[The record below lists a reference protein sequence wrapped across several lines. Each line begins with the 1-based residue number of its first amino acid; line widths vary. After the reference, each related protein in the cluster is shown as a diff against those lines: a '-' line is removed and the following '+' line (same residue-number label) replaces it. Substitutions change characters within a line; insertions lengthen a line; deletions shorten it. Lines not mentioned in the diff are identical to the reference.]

1 MDQRNI
7 EHVFKYHPP
16 SREQLSKYEAIRQ
29 AGKNLATVISSVT
42 PFGEEQ
48 SAAILKVREA
58 VMMANAAIAC
68 SVQDRGDTANQSFIA
83 ESGREIPVDQYD
95 PRKVR

>member
-1 MDQRNI
+1 MDQRTI

-68 SVQDRGDTANQSFIA
+68 TQEYSENSCLSPDPGRG
-83 ESGREIPVDQYD
+83 IPVDQYD
-95 PRKVR
+95 PRKVG